1 MKLGEVF
8 SIIEKIFLI
17 KEEIM
22 ELRNIAIIAHVDHGK
37 TTLVDQLLKSSETF
51 RTNEEI
57 ANRALDSNDIE
68 RERGITIL
76 AKTTSIIYKGTKIN
90 ILDTPG
96 HADFGGEVERIMNMV
111 DGCLLLVDAFE
122 GTMPQTRFVLKKA
135 LEAHVKPIVV
145 INKIDRANINIEQT
159 LDEVLTLF
167 IELGAPDEFLEFKT
181 VYASAL
187 KGTSSLSSDPNN
199 QVEGMDAVLQTI
211 IDEIPAPNTDING
224 SLQMQVALLD
234 YNDFVGRIGIGTIKR
249 GTIRVNDNVSVSRLD
264 GSITNFRVLKLF
276 GFQGLKRLEI
286 SEASAGDIVAVAGL
300 ADINVGET
308 ICEYNKVDPLP
319 LIRLDEPTLQM
330 TFGTNSSPL
339 SGKDGKQLTARKIEE
354 RLFREVQ
361 KDVALRVERIP
372 NTESWIVSGRGE
384 LHLSILI
391 ENMRRESF
399 ELEVSKPQVIIK
411 EINGQKCEPYEDLTI
426 DVPNEYVG
434 DIMTTIGERNGE
446 LVTMDAKETVTILK
460 YVIPSRG
467 LLGYMTNFMTLTK
480 GYGII
485 SHTYKEYRPVATN
498 SIGERNI
505 GVLVSVEAGQATPYA
520 IEHTEERGT
529 MFIAPGTEVY
539 EGMIVGEHRYD
550 FDLAVNV
557 TQKKNLTNVR
567 SSTKDNTVVLKSPR
581 KMSLEACLDYINSDE
596 LVEIT
601 PTTFRMRKKI
611 LNTAERKKH
620 EAHVKREQANE

>member
-1 MKLGEVF
+1 MEV
-8 SIIEKIFLI
+8 
-17 KEEIM
+17 
-22 ELRNIAIIAHVDHGK
+22 RNIAIIAHVDHGK
-37 TTLVDQLLKSSETF
+37 TTLVDQLLKASDTF
-51 RTNEEI
+51 RSNEEL
-57 ANRALDSNDIE
+57 NDRALDSNDLE

-135 LEAHVKPIVV
+135 LESHVKPIVV
-145 INKIDRANINIEQT
+145 VNKVDRANIDIQKT

-181 VYASAL
+181 VYTSGL
-187 KGTSSLSSDPNN
+187 KGTSSLSDDPNK

-211 IDEIPAPNTDING
+211 IDEVPAPSLDKD
-224 SLQMQVALLD
+224 SPLQMQIALLD
-234 YNDFVGRIGIGTIKR
+234 YNDFVGRIGIGTIKH
-249 GTIRVNDNVSVSRLD
+249 GTIKVNDTVAVSRLD
-264 GSITNFRVLKLF
+264 GSIQNFRVLKLF

-286 SEASAGDIVAVAGL
+286 NEAHAGDIVAVAGL

-308 ICEYNKVDPLP
+308 ICQLGHVNPLP

-330 TFGTNSSPL
+330 TFGTNSSPF
-339 SGKDGKQLTARKIEE
+339 SGKDGKFLTARKIEE
-354 RLFREVQ
+354 RLYRETQ
-361 KDVALRVERIP
+361 KDVALRVVRIP

-391 ENMRRESF
+391 ENMRREGF

-411 EINGQKCEPYEDLTI
+411 EIDGQKCEPYEDLTI
-426 DVPNEYVG
+426 DVPNEFVG
-434 DIMTTIGERNGE
+434 AIMTTIGERSGE
-446 LVTMDAKETVTILK
+446 LVNMDARETVTVLQYI
-460 YVIPSRG
+460 IPSRG

-485 SHTYKEYRPVATN
+485 SHTYREYRPIVGNT
-498 SIGERNI
+498 IGERNI

-529 MFIAPGTEVY
+529 MFIGPGVDVY

-567 SSTKDNTVVLKSPR
+567 SSTKDNTVVLKTPR

-601 PTTFRMRKKI
+601 PTTYRMRKKI

-620 EAHVKREQANE
+620 EAHVKKEQGE